1 MKKYSNKRKVG
12 WMMRDLPKNRISKRA
27 LTVWKTA
34 AVISSMI
41 GWVISITILVLTI
54 IFDWPYWI
62 FLILIIL
69 TIVESIFSIFIF
81 PKLKWKRWRY
91 EVHEHEIDLQ
101 RGVLIVKRTIIPM
114 NRVQHVDTQ
123 QGPLLRKH
131 ELATVT
137 ISTAATV
144 HEIPALDLE
153 EADQLRD
160 SISRLAR
167 VDEDDV

>member
-41 GWVISITILVLTI
+41 CWVISITILVLTI